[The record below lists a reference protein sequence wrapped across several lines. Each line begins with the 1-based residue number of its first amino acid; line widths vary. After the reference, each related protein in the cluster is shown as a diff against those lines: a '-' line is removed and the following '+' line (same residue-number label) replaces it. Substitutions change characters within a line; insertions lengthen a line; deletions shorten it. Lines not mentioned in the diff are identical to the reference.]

1 MIKQRLISFTIQRPI
16 IKEKESQLMTIKNN
30 LHLLIP
36 LTCALIT
43 TITYANIASEIEP
56 PTGMWIDQI
65 PKTIDQFPTVLPQE
79 SSHKIVPDKQITENN
94 SQIDQTQSKFS
105 NSLQKRAKSIDN
117 WFGTPNPAK
126 PASASLRI
134 MLDTH
139 WHKHDDFS
147 IKPRIRGRIK
157 LPTLQNKFSVVFGDD
172 SLDNE
177 MRNNIAIN
185 NENPIGDPNKVTDSK
200 QYRSDN
206 ASLALRW
213 SEWKNPWDIDTDL
226 DLGVRSTDDLYIRA
240 KIQKDWDLANNFSTH
255 AEQIYRYGID
265 SKDYLRTNLELRH
278 ARPNQAFIT
287 NQFSL
292 TYTDDEQQ
300 EFYWDNRLFRQHQFF
315 HENCF
320 NYGVYLG
327 GNIEDNS
334 PDLNS
339 YGPFISWRQPFL
351 RDWFF
356 VQAEMNYYNDKAEDR
371 DHYIGALLRFET
383 HFK

>member
-1 MIKQRLISFTIQRPI
+1 MTFKQLLFQ
-16 IKEKESQLMTIKNN
+16 
-30 LHLLIP
+30 LIP
-36 LTCALIT
+36 YSCMFSILTAHAESNT
-43 TITYANIASEIEP
+43 TIEP
-56 PTGMWIDQI
+56 PTGIWIDQI
-65 PKTIDQFPTVLPQE
+65 PATIDNLPTVLPQE
-79 SSHKIVPDKQITENN
+79 SNHKIVPDQPTTENN
-94 SQIDQTQSKFS
+94 SYIDQLQSKFS

-117 WFGTPNPAK
+117 WFGEPNPEK

-134 MLDTH
+134 LLDTH
-139 WHKHDDFS
+139 WNEYDDFT

-157 LPTLQNKFSVVFGDD
+157 LPTLQNRLSIVFGDD

-177 MRNNIAIN
+177 IRNNVAIT
-185 NENPIGDPNKVTDSK
+185 NENPVGDPKKVTDSK

-206 ASLALRW
+206 ASIAVRW
-213 SEWKNPWDIDTDL
+213 SKWKNPWGIESDL
-226 DLGVRSTDDLYIRA
+226 DLGVRSTDDIYLRA
-240 KIQKDWDLANNFSTH
+240 KLQKDWDLANNFSTH

-278 ARPNQAFIT
+278 ARPNEAIFS

-292 TYTDDEQQ
+292 TYTDDQQQ

-320 NYGVYLG
+320 NYGIYMRG
-327 GNIEDNS
+327 EIEDNT

-339 YGPFISWRQPFL
+339 YGPFVSWRQPML

-356 VQAEMNYYNDKAEDR
+356 IQAEMNYYNDKAEDR
-371 DHYIGALLRFET
+371 DHHVGALLRFET